1 MMQPTPTTPT
11 DSRPALPRA
20 VLWLGLVSLATD
32 AASEMIYPLMPLFL
46 TTILGAGAGFVG
58 VIEGAAEAT
67 ASLLKLW
74 SGRIADRARR
84 KKPLTLFGYGISS
97 ILRPL
102 AGLAVAPWMILAVRV
117 GDRVGKGLRSSPRD
131 ALLAEVTPPEQR
143 GRAFGFHRSMDNA
156 GAVIGPALA
165 TLLLLGH
172 FSLRAVFLFAVIP
185 GALAMLALAAGVRE
199 PDAPAVPAQTTTTS
213 SAPPARGYTAYLIAV
228 GLFALGNS
236 TDAFLLLRAG
246 ALGVEAHLIPVLW
259 MLHNLVRASLTTVG
273 GALSDRVGRR
283 KLIIG
288 GWTLYAACYLGFG
301 LANRAWQ
308 VWLLMAA
315 YGLYYSLVEGTEKA
329 LVVDLAGAG
338 RRGWAFGRY
347 YAVIGLCALP
357 ASFVF
362 GAAVESYGARV
373 PFTVS
378 AGLAMVA
385 ALVLALWVPEPRR

>member
-1 MMQPTPTTPT
+1 
-11 DSRPALPRA
+11 
-20 VLWLGLVSLATD
+20 VSLATD

-46 TTILGAGAGFVG
+46 TTVLGAGAGFVG

-74 SGRIADRARR
+74 SGRIADGARR
-84 KKPLTLFGYGISS
+84 KKPLTLVGYGISS

-131 ALLAEVTPPEQR
+131 ALLAEVTAPDQR

-172 FSLRAVFLFAVIP
+172 FSLRAVFLLAVLP

-199 PDAPAVPAQTTTTS
+199 PNAPAAADRTSPTS
-213 SAPPARGYTAYLIAV
+213 SAAAPAPGFTAYLIAV

-246 ALGVEAHLIPVLW
+246 ALGIDAHLIPIVW

-273 GALSDRVGRR
+273 GALSDRIGRR
-283 KLIIG
+283 KLIIT
-288 GWTLYAACYLGFG
+288 GWTLYALCYLGFG
-301 LANRAWQ
+301 LADRAWQ
-308 VWLLMAA
+308 GWLLMAA

-347 YAVIGLCALP
+347 YAVIGLAALP
-357 ASFVF
+357 ASFAF
-362 GAAVESYGARV
+362 GAAVERYGARV
-373 PFTVS
+373 PFT
-378 AGLAMVA
+378 AAAALAMVA
-385 ALVLALWVPEPRR
+385 ASVLALWVPEPSR